1 MISTPNRSSG
11 PHSHEGGE
19 RLDADHDE
27 AMYSANTDFMA
38 ANIPQAGLLLQLQV
52 SHFSFLQEPEQMNA
66 DLLHFMHHVRGR

>member
-1 MISTPNRSSG
+1 
-11 PHSHEGGE
+11 
-19 RLDADHDE
+19 
-27 AMYSANTDFMA
+27 MYSANTDFMA